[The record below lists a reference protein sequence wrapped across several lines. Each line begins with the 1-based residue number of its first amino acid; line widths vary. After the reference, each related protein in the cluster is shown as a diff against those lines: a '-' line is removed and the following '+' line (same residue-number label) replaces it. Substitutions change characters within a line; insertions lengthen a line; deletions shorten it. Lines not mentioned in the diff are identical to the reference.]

1 MLTSYLAC
9 TKFRY
14 FIWATVAL
22 TLVVIAVISG
32 TTLASGINDAGK
44 FLTAANDT
52 TPPTSCVTSSV
63 GSAEALVSNLF
74 AAINTA
80 KCELTNASQWP
91 ADFADEA
98 LSEGLQKYDFVIVG
112 AGTAGSVVASRL
124 TENPRIKVLLL
135 EAGGDPPIESEIF
148 TMSSTLH
155 HSAYTWTDFGEPNP
169 NCCQGMQQR
178 RCYWPRGKMLGGS
191 SSMSG
196 SIFLLGNKEDFDR
209 WRLLGCNKWSWEE
222 MKFLYEKALKASQHE
237 VVDKPV
243 GAIVL
248 NHFDP
253 LEQHKELAQ
262 LVFNASSELGLRYIS
277 NLADG
282 TSVGYTDAIPANIEK
297 GRRMSVAK
305 TYLGQVSRSR
315 PNLHVIKNAL
325 VTKILFS
332 SDNSRAMG
340 VEFILRNRHRLK
352 AAATSEV
359 LVAAGAINSPKLL
372 LQSGI
377 GPSEHLKALN
387 IKQVADLPVG
397 NNLHDHGMLPLILRF
412 ESEFS
417 VPPSMGEPQSVADY
431 FLRQI
436 GPLAASISIM
446 GFINTNTS
454 SSSQYPDL
462 HLVSHTIVPTGNAD
476 SFKFLQLRDEI
487 VAGISR
493 AAGNQSLLQIYGS
506 LLRPSSRGK
515 VRLRSADP
523 QAPPLIY
530 NNYASERADQL
541 TLLRNVRFV
550 QRMCTTAAFRNYGLQ
565 LLHVPIEECDQL
577 PYDSDDYWICYIKY
591 LYIGAWHPVGTCRMG
606 ADTDSHAVVDQR
618 LRVRGVDR
626 LRVVDASIMPEISS
640 GNTNGPT
647 TLIAEKATIM
657 IEDDWK
663 TKLA

>member
-1 MLTSYLAC
+1 MFNSYLTC
-9 TKFRY
+9 TKFRF

-32 TTLASGINDAGK
+32 TTLANVISDASK
-44 FLTAANDT
+44 PLTAANDT
-52 TPPTSCVTSSV
+52 AAHASCAASSV

-98 LSEGLQKYDFVIVG
+98 LREGLGKYDFVIVG

-135 EAGGDPPIESEIF
+135 EAGEDPPIESEIF
-148 TMSSTLH
+148 TLSSTLH
-155 HSAYTWTDFGEPNP
+155 HSPYTWTDFGEPNP

-178 RCYWPRGKMLGGS
+178 RCYWPRGKMIGGS

-209 WRLLGCNKWSWEE
+209 WRLLGCDKWSWEE

-243 GAIVL
+243 GTVVL
-248 NHFDP
+248 NQFDQ
-253 LEQHKELAQ
+253 LEEHKELAQ
-262 LVFNASSELGLRYIS
+262 LVLNASSELKLRYIS
-277 NLADG
+277 DLSDG
-282 TSVGYTDAIPANIEK
+282 TIVGYTDAIPANIEK

-315 PNLHVIKNAL
+315 PNLHVIKRAM

-332 SDNSRAMG
+332 SDHSRAVG

-352 AAATSEV
+352 VAAVSEV
-359 LVAAGAINSPKLL
+359 LLAAGAINSPKLL

-377 GPSEHLKALN
+377 GPSEHLKALG
-387 IKQVADLPVG
+387 IKQIANLPVG

-412 ESEFS
+412 GREINL
-417 VPPSMGEPQSVADY
+417 PRSMGEPQSVADY
-431 FLRQI
+431 FLRQT

-446 GFINTNTS
+446 GFINTNAS

-462 HLVSHTIVPTGNAD
+462 HLVSHTIVPAGTAD

-493 AAGNQSLLQIYGS
+493 AAGNKSLLQIYGS
-506 LLRPSSRGK
+506 LLRPLSRGK

-530 NNYASERADQL
+530 NNYASEPADQR

-550 QRMCTTAAFRNYGLQ
+550 QRMCTTAAFRNYGLE
-565 LLHVPIEECDQL
+565 LLHVPIEECDRL
-577 PYDSDDYWICYIKY
+577 PYDSDDYWLCYIKY

-618 LRVRGVDR
+618 LRVRGVNGLR
-626 LRVVDASIMPEISS
+626 LVDASIMPEITS

-647 TLIAEKATIM
+647 TLIAEKAAVM
-657 IEDDWK
+657 IEDDWQEEL
-663 TKLA
+663 T